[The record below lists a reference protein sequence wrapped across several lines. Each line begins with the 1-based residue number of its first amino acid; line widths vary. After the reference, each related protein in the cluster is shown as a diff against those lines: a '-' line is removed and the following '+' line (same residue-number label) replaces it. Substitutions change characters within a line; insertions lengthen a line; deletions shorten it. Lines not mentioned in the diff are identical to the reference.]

1 MTLNTEKIT
10 PKTIKELH
18 QDLISFS
25 DKKLE
30 FEEMKR
36 HLIESFRQSLNE
48 MASNIFIA
56 IPSLKTIHWHQFTPY
71 FNDGDECIFNV
82 RTMFFYNHTPYQYI
96 RDLYDYQDVQE
107 ENPNKSDTDWCFE
120 LDNYSLNKDLEKAK
134 KFLSSEEVNFIEN
147 FSKTI
152 RSNKEFVQEI
162 FGDHCIVIFNQNGIT
177 IEDFSDHY

>member
-96 RDLYDYQDVQE
+96 RDLYDYQDVQ
-107 ENPNKSDTDWCFE
+107 
-120 LDNYSLNKDLEKAK
+120 
-134 KFLSSEEVNFIEN
+134 
-147 FSKTI
+147 
-152 RSNKEFVQEI
+152 
-162 FGDHCIVIFNQNGIT
+162 
-177 IEDFSDHY
+177 